1 MKGKRAES
9 QEGPPRSVGVVA
21 GRERRLPG
29 SPVPPAGR
37 SRAVTGRGK
46 GDPSSVTPPRVLLR
60 DRGQPPPAGPARGP
74 GPSPV
79 TPAARSHGRDG
90 RKSGGDT
97 RRGLRPPDTRTAAC
111 GALLPPAGP
120 ADSRQH
126 TDRPPPAFQTAG
138 EEVPVI
144 LSHQVMTICCG
155 HPRKLVQ
162 GDTNF

>member
-1 MKGKRAES
+1 MRKVRKGHRGAWAS
-9 QEGPPRSVGVVA
+9 WPA
-21 GRERRLPG
+21 GSGDCPARLSRRLG
-29 SPVPPAGR
+29 GAGR
-37 SRAVTGRGK
+37 SRAAGRA
-46 GDPSSVTPPRVLLR
+46 TPPQSPLHVCCSGTEASHRRLALR
-60 DRGQPPPAGPARGP
+60 EARGRP
-74 GPSPV
+74 PSLLLLGA
-79 TPAARSHGRDG
+79 TDG

-97 RRGLRPPDTRTAAC
+97 RRGLRPPDMRTAAC

>member
-1 MKGKRAES
+1 MRKVGKGHRGAWAS
-9 QEGPPRSVGVVA
+9 WPA
-21 GRERRLPG
+21 GSGDCPARLSRRLG
-29 SPVPPAGR
+29 GAGR
-37 SRAVTGRGK
+37 SRAAGRA
-46 GDPSSVTPPRVLLR
+46 TPPQSPLHVCCSGTEASRR
-60 DRGQPPPAGPARGP
+60 PAGPARGL
-74 GPSPV
+74 GPSPL
-79 TPAARSHGRDG
+79 TPAARSHRRDG

-97 RRGLRPPDTRTAAC
+97 RRGLRPPDMRTAAC

-126 TDRPPPAFQTAG
+126 PDRPPPAFQTAG
-138 EEVPVI
+138 EEAPVI